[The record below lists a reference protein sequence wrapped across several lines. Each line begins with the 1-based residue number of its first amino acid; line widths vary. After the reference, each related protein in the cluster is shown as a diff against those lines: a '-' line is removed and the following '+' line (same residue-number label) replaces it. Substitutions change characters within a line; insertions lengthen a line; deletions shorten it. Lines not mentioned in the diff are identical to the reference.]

1 MHERGDC
8 RISSRFFFQ
17 IYSKLLKVDG
27 WFIEVEITVL
37 EQIRCAVQ
45 SSERLANLNKRPFL
59 NALPILAENQRTIK
73 DTLDFAKKLEN
84 RSIDEDEIVVSHNN
98 VISLLTEKPLDEQS
112 ITFFTR
118 FTSTTNFLNLLLDQF

>member
-8 RISSRFFFQ
+8 RISSRYFFQ

-27 WFIEVEITVL
+27 WFIEAEITVL
-37 EQIRCAVQ
+37 EEIRCAVQ